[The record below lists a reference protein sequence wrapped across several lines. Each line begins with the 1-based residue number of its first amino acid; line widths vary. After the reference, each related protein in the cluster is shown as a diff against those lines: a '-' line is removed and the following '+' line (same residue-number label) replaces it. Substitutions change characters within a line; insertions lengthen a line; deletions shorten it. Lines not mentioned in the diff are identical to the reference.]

1 MIRKI
6 IVIVLSDSPF
16 RNSSSWDLKKLFLTM
31 TTIWKIEE
39 NAVLWGKIGMD
50 NKKGLLQNNLC
61 FATGS
66 NNESILIYIYTAGS
80 VTI

>member
-1 MIRKI
+1 
-6 IVIVLSDSPF
+6 
-16 RNSSSWDLKKLFLTM
+16 M